1 MDVVK
6 VDMQGVDVTEEDAGR
21 LGGVCC
27 GNPYRRHLKKKK
39 KKSCNCSSCP
49 DKS

>member
-21 LGGVCC
+21 LGGSAVATLT
-27 GNPYRRHLKKKK
+27 GVI
-39 KKSCNCSSCP
+39 
-49 DKS
+49 